1 MPPRRAPQSWIPG
14 RPKRPT
20 SSWLGTRM
28 APTAVIQAT
37 MDAGITDDYGITV
50 TVQPSEN
57 QAAMLVQLISGE
69 IPTGTINGFV
79 SVLAVVQGADL
90 RIVGEVMR
98 AVENAQTLEVLP
110 DSGID
115 ASFAQPKRGDLL
127 TR

>member
-1 MPPRRAPQSWIPG
+1 
-14 RPKRPT
+14 
-20 SSWLGTRM
+20 M